1 MPFIRYLE
9 IAMET
14 VLTLELNLLHIVVW
28 LLLFLPPADTA
39 ALKVVPTLTNCE
51 HLVDIWLGRTVLFSP
66 DAASRYTQERCN
78 SNSQK
83 KKKKKMIPRL
93 TTQDIPEWSSRLPLG
108 VRKTQISHNTLAF
121 CESCAFVHFLP
132 CNPTYRG
139 SAIGLPLRMS
149 VLETTH
155 HPHISQSVFE

>member
-1 MPFIRYLE
+1 MPFIRYFE
-9 IAMET
+9 IAMGT

-83 KKKKKMIPRL
+83 KKKKK
-93 TTQDIPEWSSRLPLG
+93 
-108 VRKTQISHNTLAF
+108 
-121 CESCAFVHFLP
+121 
-132 CNPTYRG
+132 
-139 SAIGLPLRMS
+139 
-149 VLETTH
+149 
-155 HPHISQSVFE
+155 